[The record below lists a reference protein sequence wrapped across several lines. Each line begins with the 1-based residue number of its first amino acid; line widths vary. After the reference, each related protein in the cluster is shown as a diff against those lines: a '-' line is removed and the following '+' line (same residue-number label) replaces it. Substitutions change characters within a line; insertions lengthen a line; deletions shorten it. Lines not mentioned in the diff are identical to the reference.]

1 MIADYEHTIP
11 TVWLRYRKSRG
22 VIYSLTMTDCHPCPG
37 NIHLCLRAQ
46 SATVHNI
53 SRYFLVRLKQ
63 FPVSAF
69 WLPVFDIFWAA
80 LTNSPRNNLTGH
92 FLPKFWHILPE
103 ISSKKIFVLKGLMNK
118 NFFHFLFLSQIVP
131 PWGNCWTEYW
141 LLWSVPPLSVITH
154 FITRTGPGSSLS
166 HQNSTMSSWSELWA
180 LGWDEAGE
188 GERAL
193 AVFSW
198 PAGGSPLA
206 AKGLSASC

>member
-53 SRYFLVRLKQ
+53 SRYFLVRIKQ

-118 NFFHFLFLSQIVP
+118 NFFHFLFEQNYFPLM
-131 PWGNCWTEYW
+131 E
-141 LLWSVPPLSVITH
+141 LLDRILASLKCSV
-154 FITRTGPGSSLS
+154 SSLII
-166 HQNSTMSSWSELWA
+166 L
-180 LGWDEAGE
+180 AG
-188 GERAL
+188 
-193 AVFSW
+193 SC
-198 PAGGSPLA
+198 
-206 AKGLSASC
+206 LSLSKY